1 MSDSFF
7 TKNTAPG
14 DQVFSDMIHAGC
26 SKTME
31 FESKIYPYTGG
42 YGRYNRL
49 VVVFSWF
56 PNFAVALNLFCDI
69 FFTLAPE
76 SYHCRADPHLL
87 PEDFPIRNI
96 STQAF
101 IRFTVPWLNGSGLS
115 HCELYK
121 YPRNWTNSSELERR
135 ELVPCTRGWMYGEA
149 AGLQNNFVTE
159 WNLVCKDYWKIP
171 LQHVCF
177 MTGWI
182 LGYVLLGTLCD
193 WLGRRRSLLISVSF
207 SGLLGVAVCF
217 SNSSEVFQLLRL
229 GQGTA
234 LAGVFLSSYI
244 ARLEVCDPPHRLMVS
259 MVSGFF
265 SVFAELML
273 PGLALLCGDWTVL
286 QAVATVPLLLLL
298 SYWCW
303 PSVFPES
310 PRWLLATSQIPQAKT
325 CLQMFTS
332 RNRVSRRDE
341 IYPAETL
348 LTEIDVAFPEDPQP
362 EYHHIFELRHTRV
375 IWRNC
380 LILAFTFFLGTGI
393 QYCFTRN
400 LHIYSPHFYFSYFLR
415 VLMGAVACGFLCV
428 SVDRLG
434 RRGILLLTAILTG
447 LSSLVLLALTQFLR
461 GGLVLVLSV
470 VGLLSSQA
478 LALLSVF
485 FASEVMPTVIRGGT
499 LGLVMAAGSIGTAAS
514 SLMELQN
521 NGGYFLHHVVFT
533 TFAVLSVLCIMLL
546 PESKRKALADSLRDG
561 EGLRRPPL
569 FLSKKERDDLPLLR
583 YHHPSSQ
590 YNPENYS
597 RLLSATRKMLAQDTV
612 PYSTAATSQPVL
624 LSNGASQFGHDDSS

>member
-1 MSDSFF
+1 
-7 TKNTAPG
+7 
-14 DQVFSDMIHAGC
+14 
-26 SKTME
+26 ME
-31 FESKIYPYTGG
+31 FEAKIYPQIGG
-42 YGRYNRL
+42 YGRYTRL
-49 VVVFSWF
+49 VAVFSWF
-56 PNFAVALNLFCDI
+56 PHFAVALNLFCDV
-69 FFTLAPE
+69 FLTLVPE
-76 SYHCRADPHLL
+76 SYHCRADPELL
-87 PEDFPIRNI
+87 PAAFPLSNF
-96 STQAF
+96 SSQTYLS
-101 IRFTVPWLNGSGLS
+101 FTVPWLNGSGLS

-121 YPRNWTNSSELERR
+121 YPRNWNWTGTWPEREHR
-135 ELVPCTRGWMYGEA
+135 ELVPCTRGWWYGKA
-149 AGLQNNFVTE
+149 AGLQSNSVTE

-193 WLGRRRSLLISVSF
+193 WLGRRWALLISVSF

-217 SNSSEVFQLLRL
+217 SKSFAVFQLLRL

-244 ARLEVCDPPHRLMVS
+244 SRLEVCDPPHRLMMS

-273 PGLALLCGDWTVL
+273 PGLAVLCSEWPVL

-310 PRWLLATSQIPQAKT
+310 PRWLLATSQIPQAKR
-325 CLQMFTS
+325 CLQLFTS
-332 RNRVSRRDE
+332 QNGVCRRDE

-348 LTEIDVAFPEDPQP
+348 LTELDVAFPEDPQP
-362 EYHHIFELRHTRV
+362 KYHHIFELRHTRV

-380 LILAFTFFLGTGI
+380 LILAFTLFLGTGI

-400 LHIYSPHFYFSYFLR
+400 LHSYSPHFYFGYFLR
-415 VLMGAVACGFLCV
+415 ALTGAAACGFLCM
-428 SVDRLG
+428 SVDRVG
-434 RRGILLLTAILTG
+434 RRGILLLAAIVTG
-447 LSSLVLLALTQFLR
+447 VSSLLLLALTQYLR
-461 GGLVLVLSV
+461 GGLVLVLSF
-470 VGLLSSQA
+470 VGLFSSQA
-478 LALLSVF
+478 LAMLSVF
-485 FASEVMPTVIRGGT
+485 FASEVMPTVVRGGT
-499 LGLVMAAGSIGTAAS
+499 LGLVMAAGSVGTAAS

-521 NGGYFLHHVVFT
+521 NGGYFLHHVVFAS
-533 TFAVLSVLCIMLL
+533 FAVLSVLCIMLL

-561 EGLRRPPL
+561 ESLRRPPL
-569 FLSKKERDDLPLLR
+569 FLSRRERDDLPLLR
-583 YHHPSSQ
+583 CHHPPSQ

-597 RLLSATRKMLAQDTV
+597 RLLSATRKMLTQDTV
-612 PYSTAATSQPVL
+612 PYRITVTSQPPL
-624 LSNGASQFGHDDSS
+624 LQSNGTSQGGHDASS

>member
-1 MSDSFF
+1 
-7 TKNTAPG
+7 
-14 DQVFSDMIHAGC
+14 
-26 SKTME
+26 ME
-31 FESKIYPYTGG
+31 FESKIYPYIGG

-76 SYHCRADPHLL
+76 SYHCQADPHLL

-244 ARLEVCDPPHRLMVS
+244 A
-259 MVSGFF
+259 
-265 SVFAELML
+265 
-273 PGLALLCGDWTVL
+273 
-286 QAVATVPLLLLL
+286 
-298 SYWCW
+298 
-303 PSVFPES
+303 
-310 PRWLLATSQIPQAKT
+310 
-325 CLQMFTS
+325 
-332 RNRVSRRDE
+332 
-341 IYPAETL
+341 
-348 LTEIDVAFPEDPQP
+348 
-362 EYHHIFELRHTRV
+362 
-375 IWRNC
+375 
-380 LILAFTFFLGTGI
+380 
-393 QYCFTRN
+393 
-400 LHIYSPHFYFSYFLR
+400 
-415 VLMGAVACGFLCV
+415 
-428 SVDRLG
+428 
-434 RRGILLLTAILTG
+434 
-447 LSSLVLLALTQFLR
+447 
-461 GGLVLVLSV
+461 
-470 VGLLSSQA
+470 
-478 LALLSVF
+478 
-485 FASEVMPTVIRGGT
+485 
-499 LGLVMAAGSIGTAAS
+499 
-514 SLMELQN
+514 
-521 NGGYFLHHVVFT
+521 
-533 TFAVLSVLCIMLL
+533 
-546 PESKRKALADSLRDG
+546 
-561 EGLRRPPL
+561 
-569 FLSKKERDDLPLLR
+569 
-583 YHHPSSQ
+583 
-590 YNPENYS
+590 
-597 RLLSATRKMLAQDTV
+597 
-612 PYSTAATSQPVL
+612 
-624 LSNGASQFGHDDSS
+624 

>member
-1 MSDSFF
+1 
-7 TKNTAPG
+7 
-14 DQVFSDMIHAGC
+14 
-26 SKTME
+26 ME
-31 FESKIYPYTGG
+31 FEAKIYPQIGG

-49 VVVFSWF
+49 VAVFSWF
-56 PNFAVALNLFCDI
+56 PHFAVALNLFCDV
-69 FFTLAPE
+69 FLTLVPE
-76 SYHCRADPHLL
+76 SYHCRADPELL
-87 PEDFPIRNI
+87 PSAFPLSNF
-96 STQAF
+96 SSQTSLS
-101 IRFTVPWLNGSGLS
+101 FTVPWLNGSGLS

-121 YPRNWTNSSELERR
+121 YPRNWNWTGTWPEREHR
-135 ELVPCTRGWMYGEA
+135 ELVPCTRGWWYGKA
-149 AGLQNNFVTE
+149 AGLQSNSVTE

-193 WLGRRRSLLISVSF
+193 WLGRRWALLISVSF

-217 SNSSEVFQLLRL
+217 SKSFAVFQLLRL

-244 ARLEVCDPPHRLMVS
+244 SRLEVCDPPHRLMMS

-273 PGLALLCGDWTVL
+273 PGLAVLCSEWSVL

-310 PRWLLATSQIPQAKT
+310 PRWLLATSQIPQAKR
-325 CLQMFTS
+325 CLQLFTS
-332 RNRVSRRDE
+332 QNGVCRRDE

-362 EYHHIFELRHTRV
+362 KYHHIFELRHTRV
-375 IWRNC
+375 VWRNC
-380 LILAFTFFLGTGI
+380 LILAFTLFLGTGI

-400 LHIYSPHFYFSYFLR
+400 LHSYSPHFYFGYFLR
-415 VLMGAVACGFLCV
+415 ALTGAAACGFLCM
-428 SVDRLG
+428 SVDRVG
-434 RRGILLLTAILTG
+434 RRGILLLAAIVTG
-447 LSSLVLLALTQFLR
+447 VSSLLLLALTQYLR
-461 GGLVLVLSV
+461 GGLVLVLSF
-470 VGLLSSQA
+470 VGLFSSQA
-478 LALLSVF
+478 LAMLSVF
-485 FASEVMPTVIRGGT
+485 FASEVMPTVVRGGT
-499 LGLVMAAGSIGTAAS
+499 LGLVMAAGSVGTAAS

-521 NGGYFLHHVVFT
+521 NGGYFLHHVVFAS
-533 TFAVLSVLCIMLL
+533 FAVLSVLCIMLL

-561 EGLRRPPL
+561 ESLRRPPL
-569 FLSKKERDDLPLLR
+569 FLSRRERDDLPLLR
-583 YHHPSSQ
+583 CHHPPSQ

-597 RLLSATRKMLAQDTV
+597 RLLSATRKMLTQDTV
-612 PYSTAATSQPVL
+612 PYRITVTSQPPL
-624 LSNGASQFGHDDSS
+624 LQSNGTSQGDHDASS

>member
-1 MSDSFF
+1 
-7 TKNTAPG
+7 
-14 DQVFSDMIHAGC
+14 
-26 SKTME
+26 ME
-31 FESKIYPYTGG
+31 FETKVYPHIGG
-42 YGRYNRL
+42 YGHYNRL
-49 VVVFSWF
+49 VAVFSWF
-56 PNFAVALNLFCDI
+56 PHFAVALNLFCDI
-69 FFTLAPE
+69 FFTLVPE
-76 SYHCRADPHLL
+76 SYHCRVDPELL
-87 PEDFPIRNI
+87 PSSFLLSNFSRQTYL
-96 STQAF
+96 SL
-101 IRFTVPWLNGSGLS
+101 TVPWLNGSGLS

-121 YPRNWTNSSELERR
+121 YPRNWTNSTER
-135 ELVPCTRGWMYGEA
+135 ELVPCTRGWLYGKA
-149 AGLQNNFVTE
+149 AGLQSNFVTE

-171 LQHVCF
+171 LQHISF

-217 SNSSEVFQLLRL
+217 SNSAEVFQLLRL

-265 SVFAELML
+265 SVFAELVL
-273 PGLALLCGDWTVL
+273 PGLAVLCGEWPVL

-310 PRWLLATSQIPQAKT
+310 PRWLLATSQIPQAKR
-325 CLQMFTS
+325 CLQLFTT
-332 RNRVSRRDE
+332 RNRACRRDE

-362 EYHHIFELRHTRV
+362 KYHHIFELRHTRV

-380 LILAFTFFLGTGI
+380 LILAFTLFLGTGI

-400 LHIYSPHFYFSYFLR
+400 LHSYSPHFYFSYFLR
-415 VLMGAVACGFLCV
+415 AVTGAVACGFLCV
-428 SVDRLG
+428 SVDRVG
-434 RRGILLLTAILTG
+434 RRGILLLAAIVTG
-447 LSSLVLLALTQFLR
+447 LSSLLLLALTQYLH

-485 FASEVMPTVIRGGT
+485 FASEVMPTVMRGGT
-499 LGLVMAAGSIGTAAS
+499 LGLVMAAGSVGTAAS

-521 NGGYFLHHVVFT
+521 NGGYFLHHVVFAS
-533 TFAVLSVLCIMLL
+533 FAVLSVLCIMLL

-561 EGLRRPPL
+561 ESLRRPPL
-569 FLSKKERDDLPLLR
+569 FLSKRERDDLPLLCS
-583 YHHPSSQ
+583 HHPPPQ

-597 RLLSATRKMLAQDTV
+597 RLLSATRKMLTQDTV
-612 PYSTAATSQPVL
+612 PYRVAVTSQPPL
-624 LSNGASQFGHDDSS
+624 LSNGASQCGHDDSS